1 MSGNDSCGR
10 VASRFVWAL
19 GFFGLTAACSGTSVP
34 PDVVGSNNGG
44 EAGSAAGGTG
54 EPPERSDDN
63 LPADPFANKW
73 RPAAPCTPTLAKRV
87 RRLSDRHL
95 ANAMRDLLSLPA
107 APTFQTTSGSRES
120 FIPNKAAALDGAAFV
135 KLQGLAED
143 LATKATAT
151 GSAVLACASDST
163 ACARTFINKFVAR
176 AFRHPLSTAETEKMM
191 SVYQAGVL
199 DGGHAG
205 GIRLVIEAA
214 LQSPSF
220 VYQTELGQGAEQ
232 AGKLSSFEL
241 ASKVSFF
248 LRDGLPDDELWEA
261 AANGG
266 LDTPAGLNKQVD
278 RLMAT
283 PAVKANISNILQR
296 MFALDRLFDANKDPS
311 FKEFTP
317 ELVKSMHD
325 EATRFIGG
333 VLESADGTI
342 EKLLTSRKTSID
354 SRLAAIYGIPGP
366 TGAGLK
372 EVELPAAERSGFLTQ
387 AAFTTLESTPN
398 DSSVVHRGVFLVRE
412 LLCFF
417 PPPPA
422 ATDLA
427 AAEDLKKVTY
437 TERERADKRA
447 MTPRCAGC
455 HAYFDPLGVSLEHYD
470 TMGRYRTAIK
480 TPNGD
485 VPVDSTR
492 DATIFDVRGKILDGV
507 DLSARLGKSAAVRE
521 CLSRQFASYALGSR
535 LGDEDVCTVAK
546 VAETFNQA
554 NGNFKELVRAVATW
568 PALRDRQGVKL

>member
-1 MSGNDSCGR
+1 MSGHDLTGR
-10 VASRFVWAL
+10 TASWVVWTL
-19 GFFGLTAACSGTSVP
+19 GFCSITVACSGTSVP
-34 PDVVGSNNGG
+34 TNVEEADNGG
-44 EAGSAAGGTG
+44 DVGSAAGGVGVT
-54 EPPERSDDN
+54 PERKEEN
-63 LPADPFANKW
+63 LPADPFAENW

-107 APTFQTTSGSRES
+107 APAFQTTSGSRES

-143 LATKATAT
+143 LAAKATAA
-151 GSAVLACASDST
+151 GAPLVACAADSAT
-163 ACARTFINKFVAR
+163 CARTFINKFVAR
-176 AFRHPLSTAETEKMM
+176 AFRHPLTAAETEKLMT
-191 SVYQAGVL
+191 VYQAGAL
-199 DGGHAG
+199 DGGYAA
-205 GIRLVIEAA
+205 GIRLIIETA

-220 VYQTELGQGAEQ
+220 VYQTELGQGADK

-241 ASKVSFF
+241 AAKISFF

-261 AANGG
+261 ALNGG
-266 LDTPAGLNKQVD
+266 LDTPAGVNKQVD

-283 PAVKANISNILQR
+283 AAVKANISSILQR

-354 SRLAAIYGIPGP
+354 SRLAAIYGIAGP

-372 EVELPAAERSGFLTQ
+372 DVELPATERAGFLTQ

-398 DSSVVHRGVFLVRE
+398 DSSVVHRGVFMVRE

-470 TMGRYRTAIK
+470 TMGRYRTTIK

-507 DLSARLGKSAAVRE
+507 DLSARLAKSGAVRE

-535 LGDEDVCTVAK
+535 LSDEDVCTVAK
-546 VAETFNQA
+546 VNETFNQT
-554 NGNFKELVRAVATW
+554 NGNFKELVRAVASW